1 LKGKWGTLF
10 NPRKKDLKNGYF
22 TIQKGFLIKFSKEK
36 SYGIKEYRYGLS
48 TTIKKQKKGDNVP
61 SCSMVAKKAL
71 KTQK

>member
-10 NPRKKDLKNGYF
+10 NPKKKASKAVISLYK
-22 TIQKGFLIKFSKEK
+22 KGFLIKFSKEK